1 MSTLYSINKGGR
13 WTGRTY
19 CGDAVEINTPP
30 GCEAVEGD
38 PRDLMDAGVMLP
50 PEPPP
55 VTAEIS
61 LWQWDAVGLRY
72 VSTPSQQQV
81 EQSLRLERSSRIA
94 ACSWRL
100 EKWAWQG
107 VPVPPE
113 WAAYVQALRDITD
126 QPGWPLEVV
135 WPKPPTE
142 APK

>member
-1 MSTLYSINKGGR
+1 MTREEPL
-13 WTGRTY
+13 
-19 CGDAVEINTPP
+19 
-30 GCEAVEGD
+30 EAELA
-38 PRDLMDAGVMLP
+38 R
-50 PEPPP
+50 EWR
-55 VTAEIS
+55 AER
-61 LWQWDAVGLRY
+61 AR
-72 VSTPSQQQV
+72 
-81 EQSLRLERSSRIA
+81 RIA

-113 WAAYVQALRDITD
+113 WAAYVQALRDITN